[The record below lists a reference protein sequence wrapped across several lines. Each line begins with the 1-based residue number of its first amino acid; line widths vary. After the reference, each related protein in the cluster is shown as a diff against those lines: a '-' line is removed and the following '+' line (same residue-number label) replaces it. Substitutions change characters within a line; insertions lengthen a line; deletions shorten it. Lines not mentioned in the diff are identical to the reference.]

1 MYLVQNNHPAIISR
15 EVFSKAQEE
24 FAKRRTLSPKSTKNV
39 SSFTGK
45 YSKYALSEVLICG
58 ECGSRYRRCT
68 WVAGGQKRVVWRCI
82 SRLEYGKKYCSASL
96 TVDEKPLQDAIVRA
110 LNRFSSEDDTTYLAL
125 MKATIGEALGLTGS
139 SDEEDLLQRRIDAL
153 NSRMMTLVSENV
165 KNGGSFD
172 DCEDQF
178 RDLNE
183 QISQLK
189 GRIEAIQKG
198 GTADDEYKK
207 KLEKIDSV
215 IERRMAHQ
223 TVFDES
229 IVRQMIE
236 CIKVFPDGKLQ
247 IYFGGDTVI
256 EEQLQ

>member
-1 MYLVQNNHPAIISR
+1 
-15 EVFSKAQEE
+15 
-24 FAKRRTLSPKSTKNV
+24 
-39 SSFTGK
+39 
-45 YSKYALSEVLICG
+45 
-58 ECGSRYRRCT
+58 
-68 WVAGGQKRVVWRCI
+68 
-82 SRLEYGKKYCSASL
+82 
-96 TVDEKPLQDAIVRA
+96 
-110 LNRFSSEDDTTYLAL
+110 

-172 DCEDQF
+172 ACEDQF

-189 GRIEAIQKG
+189 GRIEAIRKG
-198 GTADDEYKK
+198 KIADNEYKK

-215 IERRMAHQ
+215 IDNRKAHQ
-223 TVFDES
+223 MEYDDS

-236 CIKVFPDGKLQ
+236 CIKVFPEGRLQ
-247 IYFGGDTVI
+247 VFFGGGIMI
-256 EEQLQ
+256 EEKLR